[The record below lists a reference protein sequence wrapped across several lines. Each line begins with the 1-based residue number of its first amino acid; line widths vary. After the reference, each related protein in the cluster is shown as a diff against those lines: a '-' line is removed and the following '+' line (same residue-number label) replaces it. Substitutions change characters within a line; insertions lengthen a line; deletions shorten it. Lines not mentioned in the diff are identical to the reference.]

1 MPIIQLPGMQSRH
14 MENFTHE
21 IARITSDVVALAS
34 IENKLTGF
42 CIGNTRKINACGPYF
57 SPIRNS
63 NRIISGS
70 VMVYSIEQAL
80 KVARAVDGKVDY
92 VLIDTEKKIS
102 PELYASD
109 NVGNVERAVR
119 ETIKVSK
126 VLTYKG
132 NDMTVD
138 SIENLIVQ
146 ILTVDSR
153 GISGKKGAIIG
164 AGNVGSKLALKLVER
179 GMNISLF
186 RRDRQKLET
195 IVQALNLIKPKET
208 IAAITAGVDSVDT
221 ALDADLLIGLT
232 PGIPVITKTMV
243 DAMAEDSI
251 LMDGGKGCCEQGAI
265 TRAQER
271 NIRIYRADIRP
282 GFEGHMEMILATET
296 IIKNGFSR
304 GMIDGVAVVSGGLLA
319 YENEVI
325 VDDVVQPSTVYGLA
339 NGFGDFIRDPNK
351 YQLQL
356 LATIK
361 RKLKKI

>member
-1 MPIIQLPGMQSRH
+1 MQSKQ
-14 MENFTHE
+14 MEKFTHE
-21 IARITSDVVALAS
+21 ISLIINEVITLAS
-34 IENKLTGF
+34 MENKLTGF
-42 CIGNTRKINACGPYF
+42 CIGNTRKINSSGPFF
-57 SPIRNS
+57 SPIRKS

-70 VMVYSIEQAL
+70 VMVYSLEQAL
-80 KVARAVDGKVDY
+80 EVAHAIDGKVDY
-92 VLIDTEKKIS
+92 VLVDTEKKIS

-164 AGNVGSKLALKLVER
+164 VGNIGSKLALKLVER
-179 GMNISLF
+179 GMNVSVF
-186 RRDRQKLET
+186 RRDREKLEA

-208 IAAITAGVDSVDT
+208 IATITAGIDGVET

-243 DAMAEDSI
+243 DGMAENSI

-265 TRAQER
+265 SRAQER
-271 NIRIYRADIRP
+271 NIGIYRADIRP
-282 GFEGHMEMILATET
+282 GFEGHIGMVLATEA
-296 IIKNGFSR
+296 IIENGFGRSF
-304 GMIDGVAVVSGGLLA
+304 IDDVAVVSGGLLA
-319 YENEVI
+319 YKNEVV
-325 VDDVVQPSTVYGLA
+325 VDNVVRPSAVYGLA
-339 NGFGDFIRDPNK
+339 NGFGDFIREPNE

-356 LATIK
+356 LKTVK
-361 RKLKKI
+361 RKLK